1 MKSNKLINS
10 LKKYWWR
17 ILPYIFMIIIF
28 FIPFLK
34 LEINDLK
41 LLYEKFEALIS
52 LMILRYLD
60 ICMTITIAV
69 IINCGIEWLTKKI
82 KTKRTM
88 KNKIF

>member
-1 MKSNKLINS
+1 
-10 LKKYWWR
+10 
-17 ILPYIFMIIIF
+17 MITIF

-52 LMILRYLD
+52 LMILGYLD
-60 ICMTITIAV
+60 IWCMTITV
-69 IINCGIEWLTKKI
+69 IINCGIKWLIKKI
-82 KTKRTM
+82 KEKRTV

>member
-17 ILPYIFMIIIF
+17 ILPYIFMIAIF

-52 LMILRYLD
+52 LMILGYLD
-60 ICMTITIAV
+60 ICITIA
-69 IINCGIEWLTKKI
+69 IIMNCSIE
-82 KTKRTM
+82 
-88 KNKIF
+88 

>member
-1 MKSNKLINS
+1 MKWNKLISS

-52 LMILRYLD
+52 LMILGYLD
-60 ICMTITIAV
+60 ICITIAV
-69 IINCGIEWLTKKI
+69 VINCSIEWLIKKI
-82 KTKRTM
+82 KAKRIM

>member
-28 FIPFLK
+28 FAPFLK

-52 LMILRYLD
+52 FMILGCLD
-60 ICMTITIAV
+60 ICITIAV
-69 IINCGIEWLTKKI
+69 IMNFSIELSVSDLLKKS
-82 KTKRTM
+82 KLKE
-88 KNKIF
+88 

>member
-1 MKSNKLINS
+1 MKWNKLISS

-17 ILPYIFMIIIF
+17 ILPYIFMITIF

-34 LEINDLK
+34 LGINDLK

-52 LMILRYLD
+52 LMILGYLD
-60 ICMTITIAV
+60 IWITIAV
-69 IINCGIEWLTKKI
+69 IINCGIEWLIKKI
-82 KTKRTM
+82 KEKRTT

>member
-1 MKSNKLINS
+1 MKWNKLISS

-17 ILPYIFMIIIF
+17 ILPYIFMITIF

-52 LMILRYLD
+52 LMILGYLD
-60 ICMTITIAV
+60 ICITIAV
-69 IINCGIEWLTKKI
+69 VINCSIEWLIKKI
-82 KTKRTM
+82 KAKRIM

>member
-10 LKKYWWR
+10 LKKYWWK
-17 ILPYIFMIIIF
+17 ILPYIFMITIF

-52 LMILRYLD
+52 LMILVYLD
-60 ICMTITIAV
+60 ICITISV
-69 IINCGIEWLTKKI
+69 VINCIIEWIIKKI
-82 KTKRTM
+82 KTERTT

>member
-1 MKSNKLINS
+1 
-10 LKKYWWR
+10 
-17 ILPYIFMIIIF
+17 MIIIF

-52 LMILRYLD
+52 LMILGYLD
-60 ICMTITIAV
+60 IYITIAV
-69 IINCGIEWLTKKI
+69 IMNFSIEWLIKKI
-82 KTKRTM
+82 KTERTT

>member
-1 MKSNKLINS
+1 
-10 LKKYWWR
+10 
-17 ILPYIFMIIIF
+17 MITIF

-60 ICMTITIAV
+60 ICITIAV
-69 IINCGIEWLTKKI
+69 VINCSIEWLIKKI
-82 KTKRTM
+82 KEKRIM

>member
-28 FIPFLK
+28 FAPFLK

-41 LLYEKFEALIS
+41 LLLKLLYEKFEVLVS
-52 LMILRYLD
+52 LMILGYLD
-60 ICMTITIAV
+60 ICITIAV
-69 IINCGIEWLTKKI
+69 IINCSIEWLIKKS
-82 KTKRTM
+82 KPKEQ
-88 KNKIF
+88 

>member
-17 ILPYIFMIIIF
+17 ILSYIFMIIIF

-41 LLYEKFEALIS
+41 LLYEKFEVLIS
-52 LMILRYLD
+52 LMILGYLD
-60 ICMTITIAV
+60 ICITIAV
-69 IINCGIEWLTKKI
+69 IMNCIVEWFIKKI
-82 KTKRTM
+82 KAKRIM

>member
-1 MKSNKLINS
+1 MS
-10 LKKYWWR
+10 
-17 ILPYIFMIIIF
+17 YIFIIVIF

-41 LLYEKFEALIS
+41 LLYEKFEVLIS
-52 LMILRYLD
+52 FMILGYLD
-60 ICMTITIAV
+60 ICITITIAV

>member
-1 MKSNKLINS
+1 MKSKKLINS
-10 LKKYWWR
+10 LKKYWWK
-17 ILPYIFMIIIF
+17 ILPYIFMITIF

-52 LMILRYLD
+52 LMILGYLD
-60 ICMTITIAV
+60 ICTTIAAV
-69 IINCGIEWLTKKI
+69 INCIIEWLIKKI
-82 KTKRTM
+82 KTERTM